1 MVRRIIRSLA
11 AGMTAGRPKPDNG
24 AQTPA
29 PSPPA
34 MSDTALARYAAELE
48 AIRAQGLFKAE
59 RIITGPQSAEIEL
72 ADGRTVLNFCA
83 NNYLGLA
90 DHPEVIQ
97 AAKDALDSHGFGMA
111 SVRFI
116 CGTQDLHKQLEARI
130 AEFFGTQD
138 SILYAA
144 CFDANGGLFE
154 PLLGEE
160 DAIISDSLNHASIID
175 GVRLCKAKRYRYAN
189 SDMADLEKQLQ
200 QARADGARTIMVTS
214 DGVFSMDGF
223 IAPLDELTALAR
235 RYDALVHIDE
245 CHASGF
251 LGATGRGSAEVKGVM
266 DKIDIFTG
274 TLGKALGGALG
285 GFTTGPRE
293 VIELLR
299 QRSRPYLFSNSL
311 PPHVVAAG
319 IKVFD
324 MLANAGELREQL
336 AENTRYFRER
346 MTAAGFD
353 LKPGVHPICPVMLYD
368 APLAQKFASRLLEEG
383 IYAIGFFFPVV
394 PKGQARIRTQMS
406 AAHTREHLDRAI
418 AAFTKVGL
426 ELGVIKA

>member
-1 MVRRIIRSLA
+1 
-11 AGMTAGRPKPDNG
+11 
-24 AQTPA
+24 
-29 PSPPA
+29 
-34 MSDTALARYAAELE
+34 MSDAALARYAAELD

-59 RIITGPQSAEIEL
+59 RIITGPQSAEIAL
-72 ADGRTVLNFCA
+72 ADGRRVLNFCA

-90 DHPEVIQ
+90 DHPDVIQ
-97 AAKDALDSHGFGMA
+97 SAKDALDSHGFGMA

-116 CGTQDLHKQLEARI
+116 CGTQDLHKELEAKI
-130 AEFFGTQD
+130 ASFFGTQD
-138 SILYAA
+138 TILYAA

-160 DAIISDSLNHASIID
+160 DAIISDALNHASIID

-200 QARADGARTIMVTS
+200 QARADGARTIMVTT

-223 IAPLDELTALAR
+223 IAPLDEVTALAR
-235 RYDALVHIDE
+235 KYDALVHIDE
-245 CHASGF
+245 CHATGF

-266 DKIDIFTG
+266 DQVDIFTG

-285 GFTTGPRE
+285 GFTTGRRE
-293 VIELLR
+293 VVEVLR

-319 IKVFD
+319 SKVFD
-324 MLANAGELREQL
+324 MLAAADDLRARLQD
-336 AENTRYFRER
+336 NTAYFREQ
-346 MTAAGFD
+346 MAAAGFD
-353 LKPGVHPICPVMLYD
+353 LKPGVHPIVPVMLYD
-368 APLAQKFASRLLEEG
+368 APLAQKFAQRLLEEG

-418 AAFTKVGL
+418 AAFTKVGR
-426 ELGVIKA
+426 ELGVIGG